1 MARDEQQAASQLD
14 IEGQINA
21 ALKKRSEIL
30 KAQSKYL
37 SGQVQ
42 IAMEMC
48 NAMNCEGLEGMQ
60 DRLAEI
66 QEGMKSAADEAK
78 KLEQSAA
85 GAGESMKKA
94 AGGATK
100 KGGALSKV
108 FSPMG
113 GMFAGLG
120 VGMMSAFKGATNMV
134 GGFLSSAMRIP
145 GIIGNVGKALIT
157 LPFSLLNNLTSLAA
171 GAGGGV
177 SALRQAMEEVREE
190 FGSLAK
196 NEGKQV
202 MDGFNSMKS
211 QMKEMSKQSPR
222 LAKHFGY
229 GSEGM
234 ANRLKATSEQMK
246 DLGVNMHQFGKD
258 VAQNSGYLHVY
269 RKGLGLTG
277 DAFAAMGTLAAT
289 KGKGLTET
297 VHEVGSMAINMGKQF
312 GIGPKE
318 LSKSMA
324 TMAGDVANFGTL
336 SVKQLGALAV
346 YTKKLG
352 IEAKE
357 LTGVI
362 DKFDNFE
369 DAAKSASQLS
379 SAFGMNIDAMKMMK
393 EQDPGKR
400 MDMLRESFQATGKSV
415 EDLSR
420 QELKLLSAQ
429 MGLSEEA
436 AKRALSSDLDYDEL
450 TAGADD
456 AEAKTI
462 SQAEAMK
469 ELADSLKQVFGGGG
483 GGPKTFM
490 EALTSGF
497 KKGIMR
503 GKGMRK
509 MFSNIRK
516 SMRQTYL
523 FGKDLGK
530 MFIEM
535 FPGIQDMIKGLT
547 ELFSPARFKKL
558 RTDLLGAFKQLFVDL
573 RTDPQAGVENFSERI
588 KKIFGDFF
596 DSSKGPGKTFM
607 KGLKTFGK
615 TVLLLILNLI
625 PVLMKGFASLIK
637 KLADFIKD
645 PSAFADAGVGISD
658 GLNKA
663 LMQAW
668 ENIKMTAPIL
678 GEAFGAL
685 WEAVKPSLGKLWN
698 KIWPYLL
705 SAVILKSVIAVAANM
720 TLGTVFGVLFKG
732 FAKLF
737 GGAMSKGAAA
747 GGKKAEKTMTKGGGF
762 INSLK
767 KVIRD
772 IAKLKI
778 SDVMKAIANVA
789 ILIIFLGVSLVGLA
803 FALKTAVNMVAD
815 VDSTKLAIMTALLIA
830 TMMSMLPIS
839 QAAIAL
845 KAVSWKDM
853 AVAVVKI
860 GIAMGGLAL
869 LTLAVAA
876 AISIMPEI
884 GMGQIINFFAVLGTI
899 FIASAIAI
907 ALAIPVGNLAKSMGG
922 QLVQGLV
929 ILGAVMVGLGVIG
942 GIVGGILSLI
952 PNPGGVAKLMNAISI
967 LLITTALM
975 LPIAGGLG
983 LMLMSF
989 PFGTAGIG
997 VLLAG
1002 FGVLATMVTAL
1013 VGSVLPAIKEI
1024 ANAKI
1029 ENPDKVKT
1037 VVDMIV
1043 NVINAIA
1050 NFTGQFARVL
1060 EALKPPPES
1069 ASDQMAKN
1077 IIAAKDLLD
1086 ALLKNGINQ
1095 VIEKIISLSKS
1106 TDITGMGVQAAQAVA
1121 AVLSAIG
1128 SIMGAIQPNQGMM
1141 KDVMAGIDDDDVDE
1155 FMRAASTF
1163 TANTSS
1169 GLNTLM
1175 DKLTAKGGLL
1185 SDEFIQSANKITGP
1199 GIEFVKA
1206 IVPLFGAIGS
1216 MTQALQPDPKIF
1228 QAIKGAIDDDDYDDF
1243 MREMTRFSSSMGSQ
1257 FTKMI
1262 GAFAPAM
1269 KKVIDAV
1276 GGMIKAI
1283 PAGKE
1288 KTLEA
1293 VGPIIGPLFT
1303 AMGEMM
1309 SGVFPIVNAVIKGA
1323 SDNKGRINTRKLKSM
1338 TESIGAMFTAMGDSL
1353 AKMGPSLGKLVKAVV
1368 DAAEGIKDPE
1378 KVKPKIEVI
1387 SDALAAVKN
1396 LMEMFNPDTSNV
1408 FSAFVSSADKVQ
1420 YSVNG
1425 QRVSQIGAAIYNM
1438 NNFTDKVLQKGG
1450 PLERLVQALG
1460 NVTISDA
1467 QAKNVKKIKPALDA
1481 LGTIFNFVKTV
1492 QGLKA
1497 NKLDDV
1503 SEVTK
1508 MINKTFAAMIKVKW
1522 QGKGDTLQGLLE
1534 KISGGNW
1541 KYSIATI
1548 KARVKAM
1555 KELTAAVT
1563 EIQSLETVLK
1573 SVKDMG
1579 VGTTYYKYMSNTITW
1594 VEWLGNATVDNITK
1608 ELAGKVNAS
1617 TKVVKA
1623 MVKNFN
1629 EINKLLAKAPAVNMT
1644 AALNTFG
1651 ENMSIGT
1658 ETVRIQNKPINIT
1671 VDLHVTM
1678 SADAIATSLAKPGR
1692 KNRVALSTKGGQA
1705 LTPAGAGF
1713 NA

>member
-21 ALKKRSEIL
+21 ALKKRTELI
-30 KAQSKYL
+30 KAQNKYL
-37 SGQVQ
+37 TGQVQ

-48 NAMNCEGLEGMQ
+48 NAMNCEGLDGMQ
-60 DRLAEI
+60 DRLSEI
-66 QEGMKSAADEAK
+66 QDGMKAAAEDAK
-78 KLEQSAA
+78 KLEDASA
-85 GAGESMKKA
+85 GAGSAMKKA
-94 AGGATK
+94 AGGAAK
-100 KGGALSKV
+100 KGGMLSKV

-211 QMKEMSKQSPR
+211 QFADMSKHGISLR
-222 LAKHFGY
+222 KHFGP
-229 GSEGM
+229 GQEGM
-234 ANRLKATSEQMK
+234 ANALKAASEQMK
-246 DLGVNMHQFGKD
+246 DLGTNMHQFGGE
-258 VAQNSGYLHVY
+258 VAKNAGKLHVY

-277 DAFAAMGTLAAT
+277 DAFAAMGTMAAT
-289 KGKGLTET
+289 NGKSLTDT
-297 VHEVGSMAINMGKQF
+297 VHEMGSMAINMGKSF

-336 SVKQLGALAV
+336 SVKQLGSLAV

-379 SAFGMNIDAMKMMK
+379 QAFGMNIDAMKMMK

-436 AKRALSSDLDYDEL
+436 AKKALSSDMDYDDIL
-450 TAGADD
+450 AGSED
-456 AEAKTI
+456 AEAKTL

-516 SMRQTYL
+516 SMRQVYL

-530 MFIEM
+530 MFIEL
-535 FPGIQDMIKGLT
+535 FPGIQDMIKGIT
-547 ELFSPARFKKL
+547 DLFSPARFKKL
-558 RTDLLGAFKQLFVDL
+558 RTDLLGAFRQLFLDL
-573 RTDPQAGVENFSERI
+573 RTDPKAGVEKFSERI

-596 DSSKGPGKTFM
+596 DSTKGPGKTFM

-625 PVLMKGFASLIK
+625 PVLMRGFASLIH

-645 PSAFADAGVGISD
+645 PSAFTDGAVGLSD
-658 GLNKA
+658 GLNQA

-668 ENIKMTAPIL
+668 ENIKMTAPVL

-685 WEAVKPSLGKLWN
+685 WEAVKPSLGKLWT

-705 SAVILKSVIAVAANM
+705 SAVILKAVIAVAANM
-720 TLGTVFGVLFKG
+720 TLGAVFGTLFKG

-737 GGAMSKGAAA
+737 GGAMSKGAAV
-747 GGKKAEKTMTKGGGF
+747 GGKKAQKTMTKGGGF
-762 INSLK
+762 INALK

-772 IAKLKI
+772 LAKLKM
-778 SDVMKAIANVA
+778 SDVMGAIKNVGV
-789 ILIIFLGVSLVGLA
+789 LIIFLGVSLVGLA
-803 FALKTAVNMVAD
+803 FALKLAVNMVSD
-815 VDSTKLAIMTALLIA
+815 VPSDKLAIMTALLIA
-830 TMMSMLPIS
+830 TMLSMLPIS
-839 QAAIAL
+839 KAAIAL

-853 AVAVVKI
+853 ATATAKV
-860 GIAMGGLAL
+860 GIAIGGLAL
-869 LTLAVAA
+869 LTVAVGYAINLMPDIGIGKILNFFTVLGVILLSAAVA
-876 AISIMPEI
+876 I
-884 GMGQIINFFAVLGTI
+884 AV
-899 FIASAIAI
+899 AV
-907 ALAIPVGNLAKSMGG
+907 PVGNLAKAMGG
-922 QLVQGLV
+922 QLTQGLI
-929 ILGAVMVGLGVIG
+929 ILGVVMAALGGLGL
-942 GIVGGILSLI
+942 IVGGILSLI
-952 PNPGGVAKLMNAISI
+952 PNPDGIAKLMNAISV
-967 LLITTALM
+967 LMITTALM
-975 LPIAGGLG
+975 LPVAGALG
-983 LMLMSF
+983 VMLMAF

-997 VLLAG
+997 ILLAG
-1002 FGVLATMVTAL
+1002 FGVLGTLVTAL
-1013 VGSVLPAIKEI
+1013 VGSVLPAIKDI
-1024 ANAKI
+1024 ASAQI
-1029 ENPDKVKT
+1029 ENPDKVQKVVT
-1037 VVDMIV
+1037 MVVD
-1043 NVINAIA
+1043 VINAIA

-1060 EALKPPPES
+1060 EALKPPPKS
-1069 ASDQMAKN
+1069 APDQMAKN
-1077 IIAAKDLLD
+1077 ITAAKELLD

-1095 VIEKIISLSKS
+1095 VIEKIITLSKS
-1106 TDITGMGVQAAQAVA
+1106 TKITGLGVQAAQAVA

-1128 SIMGAIQPNQGMM
+1128 SIMGAIQPNQAMM
-1141 KDVMAGIDDDDVDE
+1141 DSVMSGIDDDDVDE
-1155 FMRAASTF
+1155 FMKAAAQF
-1163 TANTSS
+1163 TANTSG
-1169 GLNTLM
+1169 GLNDLM
-1175 DKLTAKGGLL
+1175 DKLTAPGGLL

-1206 IVPLFGAIGS
+1206 IVPLFGAIGN
-1216 MTQALQPDPKIF
+1216 MTSALQPDPAIF
-1228 QAIKGAIDDDDYDDF
+1228 QAIKGSIDDDDYDDF

-1257 FTKMI
+1257 FTEMI
-1262 GAFAPAM
+1262 GAFGPAM
-1269 KKVIDAV
+1269 SGILTSVE
-1276 GGMIKAI
+1276 GMITRISAS
-1283 PAGKE
+1283 GNTD
-1288 KTLEA
+1288 TLEA
-1293 VGPIIGPLFT
+1293 VAPLIGPLFT
-1303 AMGEMM
+1303 AMGDMM
-1309 SGVFPIVNAVIKGA
+1309 SGVFPIVNSVIKGA
-1323 SDNKGRINTRKLKSM
+1323 SNRRGQINQRKLRSVTSSISTLFTSM
-1338 TESIGAMFTAMGDSL
+1338 GTALGQ
-1353 AKMGPSLGKLVKAVV
+1353 MGPALGELVKAVV
-1368 DAAEGIKDPE
+1368 AAAQTITEPE
-1378 KVKPKIEVI
+1378 KVKPKIEII
-1387 SDALAAVKN
+1387 STALEAVKN

-1408 FSAFVSSADKVQ
+1408 FSSFVSSADKVQ
-1420 YSVNG
+1420 YYVNG
-1425 QRVSQIGAAIYNM
+1425 RRVSQIGAAIYNM
-1438 NNFTDKVLQKGG
+1438 NNFTNSVLQPGG
-1450 PLERLVQALG
+1450 PLEKLVQALG
-1460 NVTISDA
+1460 NITISD
-1467 QAKNVKKIKPALDA
+1467 QQSKNVKKIKPGLEALD
-1481 LGTIFNFVKTV
+1481 TIFKFVKTV
-1492 QGLKA
+1492 KGLDTTGTGDLRTVTA
-1497 NKLDDV
+1497 TINSSFDAMLD
-1503 SEVTK
+1503 
-1508 MINKTFAAMIKVKW
+1508 VKW
-1522 QGKGDTLQGLLE
+1522 SGPRSLQTLLE
-1534 KISGGNW
+1534 TISGGNW
-1541 KYSIATI
+1541 NYSTRTL

-1555 KELTAAVT
+1555 KEVTAAVQEMDAVGRAVMDMRVVSSAQYWT
-1563 EIQSLETVLK
+1563 NAETRME
-1573 SVKDMG
+1573 SVGWLANKVGEHIESDMG
-1579 VGTTYYKYMSNTITW
+1579 SKMTKA
-1594 VEWLGNATVDNITK
+1594 VEVIRAIAENYNAINNLL
-1608 ELAGKVNAS
+1608 ES
-1617 TKVVKA
+1617 TPV
-1623 MVKNFN
+1623 
-1629 EINKLLAKAPAVNMT
+1629 IDMT
-1644 AALNTFG
+1644 ASLNRFG
-1651 ENMSIGT
+1651 TNMSIGQ
-1658 ETVRIQNKPINIT
+1658 ETVSIQNKPINIT

-1678 SADAIATSLAKPGR
+1678 DADAIATSLARNGR
-1692 KNRVALSTKGGQA
+1692 RNRVALSRAANQSQTWAAAGGSDS
-1705 LTPAGAGF
+1705 
-1713 NA
+1713 